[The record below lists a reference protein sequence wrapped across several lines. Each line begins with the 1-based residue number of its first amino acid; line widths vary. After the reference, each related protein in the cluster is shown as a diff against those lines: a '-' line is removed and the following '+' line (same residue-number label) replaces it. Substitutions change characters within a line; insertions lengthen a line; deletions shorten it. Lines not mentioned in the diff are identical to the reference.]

1 MITPTPNNEVLYR
14 RARADDVRFV
24 FDSWLR
30 SWRTCPAAGT
40 IRNDMYFPVQRAT
53 IEGLIGRG
61 AELEIA
67 CLEADVD
74 KILGW
79 SCFEVAPSGESIIN
93 YVYVKDAYLPF
104 GLGKALVDRA
114 PGKKPGFY
122 THRYR
127 QVLDA
132 CGDGWRHAPEI
143 ARRK

>member
-1 MITPTPNNEVLYR
+1 MSSNEVLYR
-14 RARADDVRFV
+14 KARADDVSFV

-67 CLEADVD
+67 CLAADPD

-79 SCFEVAPSGESIIN
+79 VCYETTPQNECVIH

-104 GLGKALVDRA
+104 GLGSTLVGRC
-114 PGKKPGFY
+114 PGTKPGFY

-132 CGDGWRHAPEI
+132 TGEGWRPAPEI

>member
-1 MITPTPNNEVLYR
+1 MSADNEIAYR
-14 RARADDVRFV
+14 KAQPDDVSFV

-61 AELEIA
+61 AEIEIA
-67 CLEADVD
+67 CLAADES

-79 SCFEVAPSGESIIN
+79 VCSELTTRNETIIHFL
-93 YVYVKDAYLPF
+93 YVKDPYLSF
-104 GLGKALVDRA
+104 GIGPTLVSRCS
-114 PGKKPGFY
+114 GTKPGLY

-127 QVLDA
+127 QVVDA
-132 CGDGWRHAPEI
+132 CPGWRSAPEI

>member
-1 MITPTPNNEVLYR
+1 VKTQYNNEVVFR
-14 RARADDVRFV
+14 PATGSDTSFI

-30 SWRTCPAAGT
+30 SWRTSPAAGT
-40 IRNDMYFPVQRAT
+40 IRNDMYYPTQRAT

-61 AELEIA
+61 AQLEVA
-67 CLEADVD
+67 ALAADPE

-79 SCFEVAPSGESIIN
+79 ACSEQVGPNAVIH
-93 YVYVKDAYLPF
+93 YVYTKDAYLT
-104 GLGKALVDRA
+104 LGIGEALVARC
-114 PGKKPGFY
+114 PGTQPGFY

-132 CGDGWRHAPEI
+132 CGRDWKHAPEI